1 MFGLDDM
8 AIGTIV
14 SAGIGAASNVL
25 GSKSNSKNAADTN
38 NMNLQIAREN
48 NLFNQQMWDKNNA
61 YNDPS
66 AQKERLLKAGINPYV
81 SASNGGS
88 GVSTFQ
94 SKPVEGTM
102 PSPMQPTMP
111 GNALIAAGS
120 SISNGVNLFMN
131 QQLMAAQVKKANAD
145 ANTAAAQ
152 AKLATSQADKIAGVD
167 TDLAHQNIE
176 NTAYK
181 SRLISLQ
188 ADAQEIQNRVNDVFA
203 SPIAKAQ
210 LSKIQADVAAQLAT
224 RQLTD
229 AEVNSEVQKAINLA
243 ASTNKIHL
251 ESYQISTLLPY
262 LVTQYKL
269 SNIGQANANALSGN
283 EVQFQNSSTMPNN
296 SFGMRE
302 KAAGL
307 KSAELGVQLG
317 GVNID
322 KATAETYK
330 ITQESKLI
338 RKENQFYVINSLGKL
353 IPLTLLVK

>member
-1 MFGLDDM
+1 MFGIDDI
-8 AIGTIV
+8 AIGTV
-14 SAGIGAASNVL
+14 AAAGIGAASNIL
-25 GSKSNSKNAADTN
+25 GSNANSKNVARTN
-38 NMNLQIAREN
+38 AMNLQIAREN
-48 NLFNQQMWDKNNA
+48 NQFNQQMWEKNNA

-81 SASNGGS
+81 SASNGGT
-88 GVSTFQ
+88 GVSSIA
-94 SKPVEGTM
+94 SKQVEGTM
-102 PSPMQPTMP
+102 PSPMQPTYP

-120 SISNGVNLFMN
+120 SIANGVNMFMN
-131 QQLMAAQVKKANAD
+131 QQLMAAQVKKANAE
-145 ANTAAAQ
+145 ATTSAAQ
-152 AKLATSQADKIAGVD
+152 AKLANAQANKTAGVD

-181 SRLISLQ
+181 SRLVSLQ

-210 LSKIQADVAAQLAT
+210 LSKIQADVAAQLAN
-224 RQLTD
+224 RNLTE
-229 AEVNSEVQKAINLA
+229 AEVNTEVQKAINLS
-243 ASTNKIHL
+243 ASTNKIRL
-251 ESYQISTLLPY
+251 ESKQIATLLPY

-269 SNIGQANANALSGN
+269 SNIGQSNANALSAN
-283 EVQFQNSSTMPNN
+283 EVRFQNSTSMPDN

-330 ITQESKLI
+330 INQESKLI
-338 RKENQFYVINSLGKL
+338 RKENQFFVINSLGKL